1 MDDKLFDNNYNIE
14 NIKNNSVNTIAT
26 NCLALTVRKEYR
38 LTITKHFFKKSI
50 KLSIRVALSLLSL
63 NFLNLF
69 I

>member
-1 MDDKLFDNNYNIE
+1 MNNEILDNSNTE
-14 NIKNNSVNTIAT
+14 NLKSNSVDFIAT

-69 I
+69 F

>member
-1 MDDKLFDNNYNIE
+1 MNEEILDISKNE
-14 NIKNNSVNTIAT
+14 NEEKSSHTILPS

-38 LTITKHFFKKSI
+38 LTITKHIFKKSL

-69 I
+69 F